1 MKWRRRR
8 MLNVGGSLTTT
19 PKRETTSLSRV
30 NCISKQIV
38 LFPDAIKKSID
49 QKADL
54 PKELMF
60 IMGEKEKYDMEVI
73 NESKAINL
81 LRKEE
86 QKAQLKVEEMLNA
99 LGEATK
105 MYKDNEKR
113 VLQQQRMKEESMKLQ
128 HEAADTINCLKAD
141 LNQLFMSGDKFHE
154 EEKQLTHDIANLKT
168 LLKKEREEKDNMKK
182 KLETVQNERKLA
194 EAKVLDQQNTLTVLR
209 KHYEMLQSDLN
220 GRF

>member
-1 MKWRRRR
+1 
-8 MLNVGGSLTTT
+8 
-19 PKRETTSLSRV
+19 
-30 NCISKQIV
+30 
-38 LFPDAIKKSID
+38 
-49 QKADL
+49 
-54 PKELMF
+54 
-60 IMGEKEKYDMEVI
+60 
-73 NESKAINL
+73 
-81 LRKEE
+81 
-86 QKAQLKVEEMLNA
+86 
-99 LGEATK
+99 

-128 HEAADTINCLKAD
+128 HEAADTINRLKAD

-154 EEKQLTHDIANLKT
+154 EEKQLTQDIANLKT
-168 LLKKEREEKDNMKK
+168 LLKKQREEKDNMKK